1 MRKYLLLL
9 IFPILVCCNNFETK
23 KISSQ
28 EVLNKE
34 TKSLNWR
41 EVDEYPAFENCKS
54 ITDLNKARTC
64 FEATVANSIYAY
76 LSKQRPIVTQPVDD
90 TLFLYLEISKSGK
103 PVVDSIRVDSV
114 VAFQL
119 PELDSWVRQSVDSL
133 PKIFPAIKRGIP
145 VSSVFK
151 MPIIIKAE

>member
-1 MRKYLLLL
+1 MRKTLLLL

-23 KISSQ
+23 KISSE
-28 EVLNKE
+28 EVFDKE

-41 EVDEYPAFENCKS
+41 EVDEYPAFENCKNIS
-54 ITDLNKARTC
+54 DLNKARGC

-76 LSKQRPIVTQPVDD
+76 LSKQKPIVTQPIDD

-103 PVVDSIRVDSV
+103 PVVDSIRVDSI
-114 VAFQL
+114 VAHQL
-119 PELDSWVRQSVDSL
+119 PELDNWVRQSVDSL
-133 PKIFPAIKRGIP
+133 PKIYPAIKRGIP

-151 MPIIIKAE
+151 MPILIKAE

>member
-1 MRKYLLLL
+1 MRKTLLLL

-23 KISSQ
+23 KISSE

-54 ITDLNKARTC
+54 ITDLTQARTC

-76 LSKQRPIVTQPVDD
+76 LSKQQPIVTQPIDD
-90 TLFLYLEISKSGK
+90 TLFLYLEISKSGR
-103 PVVDSIRVDSV
+103 PVVDSVLVDSMV
-114 VAFQL
+114 KSQL
-119 PELDSWVRQSVDSL
+119 PDLELWVRQSVDSL
-133 PKIFPAIKRGIP
+133 PKIYPAIKRGIP

-151 MPIIIKAE
+151 MPILIKAE

>member
-1 MRKYLLLL
+1 MRKTLLLL
-9 IFPILVCCNNFETK
+9 ILPILVCCSNFETK
-23 KISSQ
+23 KISSE

-54 ITDLNKARTC
+54 ITDLTKARGC

-76 LSKQRPIVTQPVDD
+76 LSKQKPIVTHPIDD

-114 VAFQL
+114 VAYQL
-119 PELDSWVRQSVDSL
+119 PELEQWVRQSVDSL
-133 PKIFPAIKRGIP
+133 PKIYPAIKRGIP

-151 MPIIIKAE
+151 MPILIKAE